1 MGEPIIH
8 PKYPPAGIFFNSE
21 TRYPVS
27 MDTLPIPL
35 PRSLTVFCAPAA
47 NGEPVSLVIAGL
59 AQRGPVSILDGGNC
73 FPAYRLLRL
82 LRLQNKIATAGNI
95 FVQRA
100 FTCYQ
105 MLALLEGTPGMP
117 QPHVVLDPFAS
128 FYDEQVLLPEIS
140 RLLEGCLYQLER
152 LRQAAPLLV
161 VLRPAHTP
169 ERAFLVERVCA
180 AAGSCFISES
190 LAPASSQPTLF

>member
-1 MGEPIIH
+1 
-8 PKYPPAGIFFNSE
+8 
-21 TRYPVS
+21 
-27 MDTLPIPL
+27 MDMLPILL

-47 NGEPVSLVIAGL
+47 NGEPVSRVIAEL
-59 AQRGPVSILDGGNC
+59 ALRGPVSVLDGGNC

-82 LRLQNKIATAGNI
+82 LRLRNLIDAAGRI

-161 VLRPAHTP
+161 VLRPAHTS

-180 AAGSCFISES
+180 AADSFYITES
-190 LAPASSQPTLF
+190 LAPPDSQPVLF